1 MIVKVLG
8 AGCSKCKLLVKRLEE
23 IKQQHELDYDIEY
36 ITQLDEIMSYGIMM
50 TPGLIINDELKTVG
64 KVPSDSQL
72 LEWIQKVS

>member
-23 IKQQHELDYDIEY
+23 IKQQNQLDFDLEY
-36 ITQLDEIMSYGIMM
+36 ITQLEDIMSYGIMM

-72 LEWIQKVS
+72 LDWIKVS

>member
-23 IKQQHELDYDIEY
+23 IKQQNGLDFELEY

-50 TPGLIINDELKTVG
+50 TPGLIIDDELKSVG
-64 KVPSDSQL
+64 KVPDDQQL
-72 LEWIQKVS
+72 LSWIKTSL